1 LEGLVAIGIYN
12 PLVIVFEHQ
21 TLFVIEGTLD
31 DAVYFVYSAD
41 VSGHIKIFVQFLAC
55 LDCLPGQK
63 PAASVV
69 E

>member
-12 PLVIVFEHQ
+12 PLVIIFKHQ

-31 DAVYFVYSAD
+31 NAVYFVYSAD

-55 LDCLPGQK
+55 LHCLSGQK
-63 PAASVV
+63 PTASVI